1 MKKIMYKITAVIA
14 AFAMTF
20 GAIPLSDVYA
30 DDEYEK
36 DSIYVETRIRKI
48 NGNGDVILNLTTN
61 NIKRAGFSVGDEVK
75 VVIDDYDYSEKMPFF
90 VTDSDSKTDEAALV
104 NEGDNVAISVANGSF
119 ADDYSD
125 LFDSDV
131 DENNKTVWEDEDG
144 TTGIGKKVV
153 IYLHEKGT
161 YKEQYELRNPER
173 TNERDD
179 YSSDKKYANFRDV
192 TAGTISANVLYRSS
206 SPINDVMNRADYAA
220 KMMEKAGVKA
230 VINLSDSEKKAKSYI
245 EDSGNEYYEK
255 LYNEGNVICLD
266 LSYDFDSDE
275 FQEGIG
281 KAVKFMAS
289 HDGPYLVHC
298 TEGKD
303 RTGFLCAL
311 LESLM
316 GASVSEMTSD
326 YMQTYKN
333 YYHYDS
339 DSDEFKYTKKNY
351 LREIFRDIADVDTNS
366 ELSDVDF
373 HDAALTFL
381 SSNGVSDDE
390 VSKVIEK
397 LSDPDAAYNE
407 IPSISVTDADTN
419 EKGKA
424 ELGLQNGSI
433 GSYNGESFKP
443 GQSSLNING
452 TYMYKSRDY
461 KISYSDNT
469 HAGTM
474 TVTVKFKK
482 KTDIYKSGVKKV
494 VLQYTIDPK
503 KIDASELKINL
514 NDKKTKVKSIK
525 DLTRNA
531 KIKSKYYTVDMDSKT
546 ITFNG
551 DYTGKVK
558 FSY

>member
-1 MKKIMYKITAVIA
+1 MKRIMYRITAVA
-14 AFAMTF
+14 AAITLAI
-20 GAIPLSDVYA
+20 GALPLSSVYA
-30 DDEYEK
+30 DDEYQK

-48 NGNGDVILNLTTN
+48 NSNGDVILNLTTN
-61 NIKRAGFSVGDEVK
+61 NIKRAGFTVGDEVK
-75 VVIDDYDYSEKMPFF
+75 VVIKDYDYSEKMPFF

-104 NEGDNVAISVANGSF
+104 NEGDNVAISAANGSF
-119 ADDYSD
+119 AELSELFNSDTDDND
-125 LFDSDV
+125 
-131 DENNKTVWEDEDG
+131 KIVWEDDEG

-179 YSSDKKYANFRDV
+179 YSSDKKYANFRNV
-192 TAGTISANVLYRSS
+192 TVGTIGEDILYRSS

-220 KMMEKAGVKA
+220 EKMEEAGVKA
-230 VINLSDSEKKAKSYI
+230 VINLSDSEKKAKKYI
-245 EDSGNEYYEK
+245 EESGNKYYGK
-255 LYNEGNVICLD
+255 LYDEGNVICLD

-289 HDGPYLVHC
+289 HEGPYLVHC

-381 SSNGVSDDE
+381 RTNGVSDDE
-390 VSKVIEK
+390 INKVIER
-397 LSDPDAAYNE
+397 LSDKDAAYNE
-407 IPSISVTDADTN
+407 IQGITVDEAAAD
-419 EKGKA
+419 EKGKVD
-424 ELGLQNGSI
+424 LGLQSDAI
-433 GSYNGESFKP
+433 GTYNGESFKP
-443 GQSSLNING
+443 GNSSLNING

-469 HAGTM
+469 NAGTM
-474 TVTVKFKK
+474 SVTIKLKK
-482 KTDIYKSGVKKV
+482 HTELYKSGIKKV
-494 VLQYTIDPK
+494 LIKYTINPK
-503 KIDASELKINL
+503 KVDASELKITL
-514 NDKKTKVKSIK
+514 NDKKTKVKSVK

-531 KIKSKYYTVDMDSKT
+531 KIKSKYYTVDMDSQT

-551 DYTGKVK
+551 NYTGKVK